1 MCVTAKGYQKIR
13 SFFERRP
20 ALRKT
25 MNVLNRFLPLTLYAA
40 YPVLLFVLALLRD
53 ARFFK
58 ALVIPA
64 FVFLAVTLL
73 RKVINR
79 PRPYETLEIEP
90 LIRKEK
96 SGESFPSRHVAS
108 AFIIAV
114 VFSYVSLPLGIAV
127 GVIAALI
134 AVIRPL
140 AGIHYPADVLA
151 GALFSLAI
159 GVPAFL
165 FLPF

>member
-1 MCVTAKGYQKIR
+1 VTEQGYR
-13 SFFERRP
+13 RVRLFFERRLV
-20 ALRKT
+20 LRKAL
-25 MNVLNRFLPLTLYAA
+25 VLLNRFLPLVLYAA
-40 YPVLLFVLALLRD
+40 YPLLLFVLALLRD
-53 ARFFK
+53 PRFFK

-64 FVFLAVTLL
+64 AVFLGVTLF
-73 RKVINR
+73 RKAVNR
-79 PRPYETLEIEP
+79 PRPYEVLAIEP

-114 VFSYVSLPLGIAV
+114 TFSYIFLPLGIVV

-140 AGIHYPADVLA
+140 AGVHYPTDVLA
-151 GALFSLAI
+151 GALFSLVTGI
-159 GVPAFL
+159 PAFL